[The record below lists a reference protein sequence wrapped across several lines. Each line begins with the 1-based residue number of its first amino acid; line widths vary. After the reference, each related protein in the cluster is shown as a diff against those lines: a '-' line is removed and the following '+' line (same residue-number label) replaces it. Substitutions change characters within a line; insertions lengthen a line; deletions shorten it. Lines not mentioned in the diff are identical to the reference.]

1 MQALTKHRV
10 QPIRPV
16 PAREHAE
23 LLHIWEKSEFE
34 LLGRASLAPLY
45 RCNHEI
51 RRLLLEV
58 SGVYAYPSSRG
69 APVAF
74 VAVAEER
81 IALLDVLP
89 DYRYQG
95 IGSALLR
102 FAVQQAGAREVEL
115 PDAWTEA
122 QAFYR
127 HHGFTRNGPTMT
139 GLFRGSRQTLV
150 RLACPAHW

>member
-1 MQALTKHRV
+1 MQALTRHRV
-10 QPIRPV
+10 QPIRTGFS
-16 PAREHAE
+16 REHGE

-45 RCNHEI
+45 GCAHEV

-58 SGVYAYPSSRG
+58 SGVYVYPNARG

-74 VAVAEER
+74 IAVAEDR

-95 IGSALLR
+95 IGSELLR
-102 FAVQQAGAREVEL
+102 FAVREAGARQVQL
-115 PDAWTEA
+115 PEAWTEA

-127 HHGFTRNGPTMT
+127 HHGFSRVGP
-139 GLFRGSRQTLV
+139 GVQGQYRGSHQTLV
-150 RLACPAHW
+150 NLACPAHW

>member
-1 MQALTKHRV
+1 MQALIQHRV
-10 QPIRPV
+10 QPIRTV
-16 PAREHAE
+16 PARDHAE

-34 LLGRASLAPLY
+34 LLGRAGLAPLY
-45 RCNHEI
+45 HCSHEI

-58 SGVYAYPSSRG
+58 SGVYAYPSPRG
-69 APVAF
+69 APVGF
-74 VAVAEER
+74 VAVSESR

-102 FAVQQAGAREVEL
+102 FAVKQAGAREVEL
-115 PDAWTEA
+115 PEAWAEA

-127 HHGFTRNGPTMT
+127 HHGFTRNGPTVS
-139 GLFRGSRQTLV
+139 GLFRGCRQTLV